1 MKTHQIVFS
10 DGSSLC
16 LKIEKMA
23 LLSTDVRA
31 LSRLDHGIN
40 IFLGYEYREIKEAKD
55 ASFLFL
61 KFLFF
66 LKQFIYMAQ

>member
-1 MKTHQIVFS
+1 MFS
-10 DGSSLC
+10 DGWSLC

-31 LSRLDHGIN
+31 LSRLDHGSN
-40 IFLGYEYREIKEAKD
+40 IFLGYEYREIKEVKD